1 MTGQEHDTTGGP
13 RRPSRLIGGLALA
26 VALLAALLGG
36 PRLAVAQTGPQ
47 ISVVGVVNACPTA
60 TSELADCDEVAGVA
74 VSVLVDGVAAAGSP
88 FTTALN
94 SIGFPSFELTVPAT
108 STLTITVTGV
118 LPAGYVLLAVSNPL
132 VVPLASGLPVGGC
145 GGESTCSYANLV
157 SVPAV
162 AGAGEVDLTIY
173 NAACPPGYDG
183 DAYFATCFGNP
194 AVNNAFRVGPPN
206 TDVFSANVA
215 TDGQGFVSFVVRT
228 NGQLQIIQEEPT
240 DATGFA
246 IACTSGGA
254 SVPVTPLTDAETGS
268 SAIAVADLT
277 LSGDA
282 AADLTLSGDA
292 AVRCDWYTLL
302 AGTAAPTPTT
312 VTGVTPAPG
321 DDDDDDGTSPVTGL
335 PNTGA
340 GAPAASSGGLV
351 ANLGL
356 GLALLA
362 ALAAGFGLHRRPV
375 VR

>member
-194 AVNNAFRVGPPN
+194 AVNNAFRAGPPN
-206 TDVFSANVA
+206 TGAFSANVA
-215 TDGQGFVSFVVRT
+215 TDSDGFVSFIVRT
-228 NGQLQIIQEEPT
+228 GGQLRIIQEEP
-240 DATGFA
+240 ANAAGFA
-246 IACTSGGA
+246 VACTSGGVD
-254 SVPVTPLTDAETGS
+254 VPVDILTDDETGS
-268 SAIAVADLT
+268 FAIAVADLT
-277 LSGDA
+277 LSGA
-282 AADLTLSGDA
+282 A

-302 AGTAAPTPTT
+302 TATTAPDPDDD
-312 VTGVTPAPG
+312 
-321 DDDDDDGTSPVTGL
+321 DDDDDDGAGPVTGL

-340 GAPAASSGGLV
+340 GPVTGLPNTGAGGSAARSAGL
-351 ANLGL
+351 AATLGL
-356 GLALLA
+356 GLALLT
-362 ALAAGFGLHRRPV
+362 ALIAGFGVRRRPAA
-375 VR
+375 R